1 MRRKDF
7 PMILIA
13 ALGAFAVTVIVWHF
27 TGPAA
32 TGILLPVMFIIIG
45 SNQRLHNCAA
55 MVASLFTCILTIPV
69 NCYVLQLCL
78 QNTGAVAII
87 DWLLTASE
95 YVVGYALLLSLEV
108 FVAGGISKLIWRNQ
122 EEAPLARTIYNR
134 CRKYL

>member
-69 NCYVLQLCL
+69 NYYVLQLCL

-134 CRKYL
+134 CRKDL

>member
-1 MRRKDF
+1 MRRNDF

-55 MVASLFTCILTIPV
+55 MVANLFTCILTIPV
-69 NCYVLQLCL
+69 NYYVLQLCL

-134 CRKYL
+134 CRKDL